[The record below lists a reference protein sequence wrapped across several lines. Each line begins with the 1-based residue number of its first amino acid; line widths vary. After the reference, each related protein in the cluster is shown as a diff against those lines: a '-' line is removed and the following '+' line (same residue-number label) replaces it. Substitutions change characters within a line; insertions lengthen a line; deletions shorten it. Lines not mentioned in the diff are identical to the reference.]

1 MMEKEVKKA
10 CNISCEIIKTC
21 IKNIPNFKTEKDVY
35 LFLIRETRK
44 RKLRLAFK
52 PIVANNNWEI
62 HAKPRNIKLK
72 KGFLIIDFGVK
83 YKDYCS
89 DITRTVYLGTPPKK
103 EIDLYSL
110 VLKVQKKSINK
121 IKPRVKCFNVDF
133 YSRKLFGK
141 YKKYFLHSLGHGV
154 GKRVHCSPKISSK
167 SKRIFKKGQIFTIE
181 PGLYF
186 KNKFGIRIEDTILI
200 KNKPIILSNKL
211 TKKLISIKS
220 FS

>member
-1 MMEKEVKKA
+1 MEKEVKKA
-10 CNISCEIIKTC
+10 CDISSEIIKCC
-21 IKNIPNFKTEKDVY
+21 IKNIPKFRTEKEVY

-44 RKLRLAFK
+44 RKLKLAFK

-72 KGFLIIDFGVK
+72 KGFLIIDFGVISK
-83 YKDYCS
+83 NYYS
-89 DITRTVYLGTPPKK
+89 DITRTIYLGKPSKK
-103 EIDLYSL
+103 EIKLYNL
-110 VLKVQKKSINK
+110 VLKVQEKAIKKV
-121 IKPRVKCFNVDF
+121 KPGVKCADVDI
-133 YSRKLFGK
+133 YARKLFGK

-154 GKRVHCSPKISSK
+154 MNKIHCSPTISPK
-167 SKRIFKKGQIFTIE
+167 SEDIFHKNMIFTIE

-186 KNKFGIRIEDTILI
+186 KNKFGIRIEDTLIL

-211 TKKLISIKS
+211 TKKLVVIKS